1 VRGLYGVKQVWW
13 HVYKGPLA
21 GAIATIIC
29 EESPKAPSDMPEK
42 ITTLTYWKSYD
53 HPPTDKELT

>member
-1 VRGLYGVKQVWW
+1 MKQVWW
-13 HVYKGPLA
+13 HVYKGPLMD
-21 GAIATIIC
+21 AIATIVC

-53 HPPTDKELT
+53 HPPTDEELT